1 MEAILYSSFVNLT
14 KFKVSLLNGE
24 TNEVE
29 DDNLVGCYTTLLKDG
44 ISNLIVFINLTWFVI

>member
-29 DDNLVGCYTTLLKDG
+29 NDNLDGCYTTLLTDG